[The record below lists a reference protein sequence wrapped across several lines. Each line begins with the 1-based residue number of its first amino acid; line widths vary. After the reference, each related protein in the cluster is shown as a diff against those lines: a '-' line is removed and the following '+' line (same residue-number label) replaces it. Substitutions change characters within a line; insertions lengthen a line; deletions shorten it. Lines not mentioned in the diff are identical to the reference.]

1 MQPITPEFQKLLE
14 LTAML
19 GGVSTVGVLAL
30 IVRIFVEGW
39 KKKKNS
45 EGNPGTVTAM
55 LLQQQSETLKS
66 LATNLTT
73 MVALNGQQANILS
86 SIAMGM
92 QEIKVD
98 TSNLPAMGNKLQEID
113 RCLAV
118 VKDRLKDGG

>member
-1 MQPITPEFQKLLE
+1 MEPLTPEFQKLLE
-14 LTAML
+14 LIAML
-19 GGVSTVGVLAL
+19 GGVSTLGVLAL

-45 EGNPGTVTAM
+45 EGNPGSVTAI

-73 MVALNGQQANILS
+73 MVALDAQQANILA
-86 SIAMGM
+86 SIATGI
-92 QEIKVD
+92 QELKID
-98 TSNLPAMGNKLQEID
+98 TTSLPAMGKQLQEIQT
-113 RCLAV
+113 CLAV